1 MSRPVPAA
9 TSALRVLRFLSAQ
22 ASPVPAARVAS
33 AAGLPRS
40 SAYHLLAAMER
51 EGFVTHYAEDRLWG
65 IGLAAYEVG
74 VGYSRQAPLARLA
87 RMPIARLVDATE
99 QTAHLAILHGREVVY
114 VLEER
119 APGRPPLVTDV
130 GVRLPATL
138 TASGR
143 AILATLP
150 APQVRALF
158 PDRAAFVDR
167 HGHGPQTPTAL
178 RDLLTDTRTRGYA
191 LEDGEVTPGFA
202 SVAVAIDSPPSSPVF
217 ASIAVTYD
225 SARRAPATPDLVE
238 ALGVAA
244 GAIAGRLRGGAGQ
257 RPDPPEVT
265 HR

>member
-33 AAGLPRS
+33 AVDLPRS
-40 SAYHLLAAMER
+40 SAYHLLTAMER

-87 RMPIARLVDATE
+87 RNPIARLVDATE

-119 APGRPPLVTDV
+119 APGKPPLVTDV
-130 GVRLPATL
+130 GVRLPASL

-150 APQVRALF
+150 AAQVRALF
-158 PDRAAFVDR
+158 PDREAFVDR
-167 HGHGPQTPTAL
+167 HGKGPRSPTAL
-178 RDLLTDTRTRGYA
+178 RELLADTRTRGYA
-191 LEDGEVTPGFA
+191 TEAGEVTRGFA
-202 SVAVAIDSPPSSPVF
+202 SVAVAIDSPPSSPTF
-217 ASIAVTYD
+217 ASVATTYD
-225 SARRAPATPDLVE
+225 SEHGATEVDELVS
-238 ALGVAA
+238 AVRSAA
-244 GAIAGRLRGGAGQ
+244 ESIAARLRG
-257 RPDPPEVT
+257 
-265 HR
+265 

>member
-9 TSALRVLRFLSAQ
+9 TSALRVLRFLSGQ

-33 AAGLPRS
+33 AVGLPRS
-40 SAYHLLAAMER
+40 SAYHLLTAMER

-87 RMPIARLVDATE
+87 RNPIARLVDATG

-119 APGRPPLVTDV
+119 APGKPPLVTDV
-130 GVRLPATL
+130 GVRLPASL

-150 APQVRALF
+150 AAQVRALF
-158 PDRAAFVDR
+158 PDRDAFVDR
-167 HGHGPQTPTAL
+167 HDKGPRSPTAL
-178 RDLLTDTRTRGYA
+178 REHLADTRTRGHA
-191 LEDGEVTPGFA
+191 TEDGEVTPGFA
-202 SVAVAIDSPPSSPVF
+202 SVAVAIDSPPSSPTF
-217 ASIAVTYD
+217 ASVAATYD
-225 SARRAPATPDLVE
+225 NEHAPPDVDALVSAVRS
-238 ALGVAA
+238 AA
-244 GAIAGRLRGGAGQ
+244 EEIGARLRG
-257 RPDPPEVT
+257 
-265 HR
+265 

>member
-33 AAGLPRS
+33 AVDLPRS
-40 SAYHLLAAMER
+40 SAYHLLTAMER

-87 RMPIARLVDATE
+87 RTPIARLVDTIG
-99 QTAHLAILHGREVVY
+99 QTAHLAILQGREVVY

-150 APQVRALF
+150 AAQVRALF
-158 PDRAAFVDR
+158 PDREAFVVR
-167 HGHGPQTPTAL
+167 HDTGPRSPTAL
-178 RDLLTDTRTRGYA
+178 RELLADTRTRGYA
-191 LEDGEVTPGFA
+191 IEHGEVTPGFA
-202 SVAVAIDSPPSSPVF
+202 SVAVAIDTPPSSPTF
-217 ASIAVTYD
+217 ASVALTYD
-225 SARRAPATPDLVE
+225 SEHDPPSLDALVPAVRS
-238 ALGVAA
+238 AA
-244 GAIAGRLRGGAGQ
+244 GAIAARLRG
-257 RPDPPEVT
+257 
-265 HR
+265 